1 LTSAILPEP
10 KRDPRGPPI
19 SRPWRPDRQGVAS
32 ADPHGSG
39 SVVDTWLKYEVVLIT
54 GANHGIGA
62 ATALALAAQGARIFI
77 AYFGEP
83 SGMRLSGN
91 SNASPR
97 FRHSRAIC
105 RTRQHGR
112 ASSIAPNK
120 HSATSISRSIRHSS
134 AIPLFLPTTRAIGE
148 SVGDGFLRCVV
159 N

>member
-1 LTSAILPEP
+1 
-10 KRDPRGPPI
+10 
-19 SRPWRPDRQGVAS
+19 VAS

-54 GANHGIGA
+54 GANDGIGA

-120 HSATSISRSIRHSS
+120 HSATSISRSIRHC
-134 AIPLFLPTTRAIGE
+134 
-148 SVGDGFLRCVV
+148 VGDTFISADDSRDWGERRGRVSSMRCQLIVTSR
-159 N
+159 